1 MKQKQQI
8 NIEQL
13 GFHEKLQHELSRY
26 PMKTVQDNGS
36 VTVRYIK
43 DPYFL
48 VNDTWNAN
56 FFEVIPQFKITVP
69 FNNSGSQNVGFKIN
83 SPTVNLEVK
92 YVWYQKLF
100 NDAWVLSSAF
110 GVEARMMRKLTRFL
124 NEKYSSLHSLLDL
137 NIEKTEREWWFW
149 LQEQGASIQRISR
162 RSSYREYTTKSPL
175 ATFLRKIYLSFFVLT
190 DTREEWE
197 KERWDVRVLHDKY
210 GVAYNKSKP
219 DYYIDFTKVEQGK
232 MREQIKKYFK
242 QRILSKNKFS
252 WGTAQN
258 YLLYFSRFV
267 SFIFS
272 LEPSWTD
279 LKRLNRSHI
288 EQYILWIHEYA
299 KNNLKQKNAHPEKYI
314 NYGLVVIGKILTDIQ
329 RYEYDIAPETD
340 VRLLLFSEDKPK
352 LKKKS
357 VDQIDYIPDF
367 VLEQLFTYI
376 NDLHKEV
383 IPVVW
388 VAFKTGLR
396 ISDVLELTSD
406 CLKQLNGKYS
416 IVTDIEKTY
425 VNGHRIPI
433 DDELANILAV
443 LIQHS
448 KENSNQDNNPDGFI
462 FVRYRGS
469 RKGMPFI
476 QSWIRNKLNILAKQ
490 KNIVDEQGNLFYF
503 TNHQFRHTY
512 AVKMLNGGADILTV
526 QELLAHASP
535 EMTLRYAKLLD
546 NTKRKAFESVISQ
559 GVFSFDLN
567 GEMQEIKAGE
577 DIPADILQALWQD
590 HKLNAM
596 DNPYG
601 TCHARLKG
609 NCPHMEAPPCLTCNG
624 GSPCKDLAIGFSEY
638 DVQKYELHV
647 KTTNKSIEVAKQYGR
662 DDVVKKQKEN
672 LQRYHGILNNIR
684 EGNIIF
690 GRQDRMKRKAGVRNG
705 QL

>member
-8 NIEQL
+8 NIEEL
-13 GFHEKLQHELSRY
+13 GFHEKLQHELSGY
-26 PMKTVQDNGS
+26 PIKTIQDNDS
-36 VTVRYIK
+36 VTVRHIK

-48 VNDTWNAN
+48 VNNIWNAD
-56 FFEVIPQFKITVP
+56 FLKIIPQFKEMTEIYKAHRW
-69 FNNSGSQNVGFKIN
+69 NVRFQIN
-83 SPTVNLEVK
+83 SPTVNLELK
-92 YVWYQKLF
+92 YMWYQKLF
-100 NDAWVLSSAF
+100 NDEWTLRSAF
-110 GVEARMMRKLTRFL
+110 CGEAIQLLRLTTFL
-124 NEKYSSLHSLLDL
+124 NEKYSTLHSLLDL

-149 LQEQGASIQRISR
+149 LQEQGISMQRVASTLRG
-162 RSSYREYTTKSPL
+162 EYIRKSH
-175 ATFLRKIYLSFFVLT
+175 AACFLRKVHSAFFALT
-190 DTREEWE
+190 DTREEW
-197 KERWDVRVLHDKY
+197 KKDRWDIRVLHDKY
-210 GVAYNKSKP
+210 GVVYNKSKTG
-219 DYYIDFTKVEQGK
+219 YYIDFTKVEQGK
-232 MREQIKKYFK
+232 MREQIKKYIK
-242 QRILSKNKFS
+242 QRLLSKNKFS
-252 WGTAQN
+252 WSTAQN
-258 YLLYFSRFV
+258 YLTCLPSFV

-279 LKRLNRSHI
+279 LKRVDRSHI
-288 EQYILWIHEYA
+288 EQYIQWLHEYA
-299 KNNLKQKNAHPEKYI
+299 KSNLKQKNAHPENYI
-314 NYGLVVIGKILTDIQ
+314 ANGLEIIGKFLADIQ
-329 RYEYDIAPETD
+329 RYEYDIAPETH
-340 VRLLLFSEDKPK
+340 VRLLLFPADKPK
-352 LKKKS
+352 RKKKS

-367 VLEQLFTYI
+367 VLEQLFTHI
-376 NDLHKEV
+376 NDLHKDV

-396 ISDVLELTSD
+396 ISDVLGLTSD
-406 CLKQLNGKYS
+406 CLERLNDKYS

-425 VNGHRIPI
+425 VKGHRIPI

-443 LIQHS
+443 LIQQS
-448 KENSNQDNNPDGFI
+448 KENSNQHNNPDGFI
-462 FVRYRGS
+462 FIRYRGV
-469 RKGMPFI
+469 RKRISFK
-476 QSWIRNKLNILAKQ
+476 QSMVRNSLNILAHQ
-490 KNIVDEQGNLFYF
+490 KNIVDERGNLFHF

-546 NTKRKAFESVISQ
+546 DTKRKAFESVISQ

-567 GEMQEIKAGE
+567 GKVQKIKAGE
-577 DIPADILQALWQD
+577 DIPADIFQALWQD

-647 KTTNKSIEVAKQYGR
+647 KTTTKSIEVAKQYGR
-662 DDVVKKQKEN
+662 DDVVKKQEEN
-672 LQRYHGILNNIR
+672 LQRYHGILNNIL

-705 QL
+705 

>member
-26 PMKTVQDNGS
+26 PMKTIQDNGS
-36 VTVRYIK
+36 VTVRHIK

-48 VNDTWNAN
+48 INNIWNVD
-56 FFEVIPQFKITVP
+56 FLKIIPQFKEMAENY
-69 FNNSGSQNVGFKIN
+69 NNKNKNVHFRIN

-100 NDAWVLSSAF
+100 NDIWALNTIFNLQASCL
-110 GVEARMMRKLTRFL
+110 RKLTIFL
-124 NEKYSSLHSLLDL
+124 NEKYPTLNSLLDL
-137 NIEKTEREWWFW
+137 NIEKTEQEWLFW
-149 LQEQGASIQRISR
+149 LQEQGISTQTISR
-162 RSSYREYTTKSPL
+162 TSSYGEYINKSII
-175 ATFLRKIYLSFFVLT
+175 ANSLRHVHSSFFALT

-210 GVAYNKSKP
+210 GVAYNKSQAN
-219 DYYIDFTKVEQGK
+219 YYIDFTKVEQGK
-232 MREQIKKYFK
+232 MREQIKKYIK
-242 QRILSKNKFS
+242 QRLLIQKSFS
-252 WGTAQN
+252 WGSAQL
-258 YLLYFSRFV
+258 YLLRLSGFV

-279 LKRLNRSHI
+279 LKGLNRSHI
-288 EQYILWIHEYA
+288 EQYIQWLHEYA
-299 KNNLKQKNAHPEKYI
+299 KSNLKQKKANPERYI
-314 NYGLVVIGKILTDIQ
+314 RLALDLLGKFLADIQ
-329 RYEYDIAPETD
+329 RYEYDIAPEIH
-340 VRLLLFSEDKPK
+340 VRLLLFPEDKPK
-352 LKKKS
+352 NKKKS

-367 VLEQLFTYI
+367 VLEQLFTHI

-396 ISDVLELTSD
+396 ISDVLGLTSD
-406 CLKQLNGKYS
+406 CLERLNGKYS

-425 VNGHRIPI
+425 VKGHRIPI

-443 LIQHS
+443 LIQQS
-448 KENSNQDNNPDGFI
+448 NENSNQENNPDGFI
-462 FVRYRGS
+462 FIRYRGS
-469 RKGMPFI
+469 RKGKPFI
-476 QSWIRNKLNILAKQ
+476 QKSVQDKLNILAKQ
-490 KNIVDEQGNLFYF
+490 KNIVDERGNLFHF

-546 NTKRKAFESVISQ
+546 DTKRKAFESVISQ

-577 DIPADILQALWQD
+577 DIPTDILQAVWQD

-647 KTTNKSIEVAKQYGR
+647 KTTTKSIDIAKQYGR
-662 DDVVKKQKEN
+662 DDVVKKQEKN
-672 LQRYHGILNNIR
+672 LQRYHGILKSIR
-684 EGNIIF
+684 GGNIIF

-705 QL
+705 

>member
-13 GFHEKLQHELSRY
+13 GFHEKLQHELSGY
-26 PMKTVQDNGS
+26 PIKTIQDNGS
-36 VTVRYIK
+36 VTVQYIK
-43 DPYFL
+43 DSYFL
-48 VNDTWNAN
+48 INNIWSVDFLKN
-56 FFEVIPQFKITVP
+56 IPQLKAMAENHKVSRRNMP
-69 FNNSGSQNVGFKIN
+69 FRIN
-83 SPTVNLEVK
+83 SSTVNLEVK
-92 YVWYQKLF
+92 YVSYQKLF
-100 NDAWVLSSAF
+100 SDAWAVRSFF
-110 GVEARMMRKLTRFL
+110 GGHASQLRKLTLFL
-124 NEKYSSLHSLLDL
+124 NEKYSTLHSLLDL
-137 NIEKTEREWWFW
+137 EIEKAEREWWLW
-149 LQEQGASIQRISR
+149 LQGQGLPIHRTKIDSR
-162 RSSYREYTTKSPL
+162 GKHIYKSAL
-175 ATFLRKIYLSFFVLT
+175 ANFLRWVHSSLFTLT
-190 DTREEWE
+190 DTREEW
-197 KERWDVRVLHDKY
+197 KKDRWDVRVLHDKY
-210 GVAYNKSKP
+210 GVVYNKSKSN
-219 DYYIDFTKVEQGK
+219 YSIDFTTIEQGK
-232 MREQIKKYFK
+232 MRAQIKKYIK
-242 QRILSKNKFS
+242 QRLLSKNNFS
-252 WGTAQN
+252 WGTAQI
-258 YLLYFSRFV
+258 YLTYLSKFV

-272 LEPSWTD
+272 LEPKWTD
-279 LKRLNRSHI
+279 LRGVNRSHI
-288 EQYILWIHEYA
+288 EQYLQWLAEYA
-299 KNNLKQKNAHPEKYI
+299 KNNLKQKNANPENYI
-314 NYGLVVIGKILTDIQ
+314 NHTLGIIGKFLADIQ
-329 RYEYDIAPETD
+329 RYEYDIAPEIH
-340 VRLLLFSEDKPK
+340 VRLLLFPQDKPK
-352 LKKKS
+352 RKKKS

-367 VLEQLFTYI
+367 VLEQLFTHI
-376 NDLHKEV
+376 NDLPKKI

-396 ISDVLELTSD
+396 ISDVLGLTFD
-406 CLKQLNGKYS
+406 CLERFNGKYS

-425 VNGHRIPI
+425 VKGHRIPI
-433 DDELANILAV
+433 DNELANILAV
-443 LIQHS
+443 LIQQA
-448 KENSNQDNNPDGFI
+448 KENSNQDNNPEGYIFI
-462 FVRYRGS
+462 RYRGA
-469 RKGMPFI
+469 RKGKSFA
-476 QSWIRNKLNILAKQ
+476 QDLVRENLNTLARQ
-490 KNIVDEQGNLFYF
+490 KNIVDERGNPFHF

-512 AVKMLNGGADILTV
+512 AVKMLNGGADIFTV

-535 EMTLRYAKLLD
+535 EMTLRYAQLLD
-546 NTKRKAFESVISQ
+546 DTKRKAFESVISQ

-567 GEMQEIKAGE
+567 DEMQEIKAGE

>member
-26 PMKTVQDNGS
+26 PMKTIQDNGS
-36 VTVRYIK
+36 VTVRHIK

-48 VNDTWNAN
+48 VNNIWNIE
-56 FFEVIPQFKITVP
+56 FLKSIPQFKEMAEHYNKRRP
-69 FNNSGSQNVGFKIN
+69 NMYFQIN

-92 YVWYQKLF
+92 YVWYKKMF
-100 NDAWVLSSAF
+100 NDIWALNTIFNTQASYLRRL
-110 GVEARMMRKLTRFL
+110 EMFL
-124 NEKYSSLHSLLDL
+124 NEKYPTLHSLLDL

-149 LQEQGASIQRISR
+149 LQEQGIKIQQISR
-162 RSSYREYTTKSPL
+162 SSRGNEYINKSGI
-175 ATFLRKIYLSFFVLT
+175 ATFLRKIYSYFFVLT

-210 GVAYNKSKP
+210 GVAYNKSKT
-219 DYYIDFTKVEQGK
+219 DYYMDFTKLEQGK
-232 MREQIKKYFK
+232 MREQIKKYIK
-242 QRILSKNKFS
+242 QRLLSKNNLS
-252 WGTAQN
+252 WGTAQS
-258 YLLYFSRFV
+258 YLVHFPKFV

-288 EQYILWIHEYA
+288 EQYIQWLHKYA
-299 KNNLKQKNAHPEKYI
+299 KSNLKQKNAHPESY
-314 NYGLVVIGKILTDIQ
+314 VVHALEHLRKILTDIQ
-329 RYEYDIAPETD
+329 RYEYDIAPETH
-340 VRLLLFSEDKPK
+340 VRLLLFPEDRPK

-367 VLEQLFTYI
+367 VLEQLFTHI
-376 NDLHKEV
+376 NDLHKDV

-396 ISDVLELTSD
+396 ISDVLGLTSD
-406 CLKQLNGKYS
+406 CLERLNGKYS

-425 VNGHRIPI
+425 VKGHRIPI

-462 FVRYRGS
+462 FIRYRGS
-469 RKGMPFI
+469 RKGMPFS
-476 QSWIRNKLNILAKQ
+476 QSWVRNKLNVLAKQ
-490 KNIVDEQGNLFYF
+490 KNIVDERVNLFHF

-546 NTKRKAFESVISQ
+546 DTKRKAFESVVSQ

-567 GEMQEIKAGE
+567 GEVQEIKAGE
-577 DIPADILQALWQD
+577 DIPADILQAVWQD

-638 DVQKYELHV
+638 DVQKYEIHV
-647 KTTNKSIEVAKQYGR
+647 KTTTKSIDVAKQYGR
-662 DDVVKKQKEN
+662 DDVVKKQEEN

-705 QL
+705 